1 MNAGQKET
9 VQKSEAL
16 RGIGLM
22 MLAVLSMVGVDV
34 SAKWLSSDYAL
45 SQIVFVRGLLAIA
58 CLLVIFLATGN
69 LRDLKTAQPA
79 VHVLRS
85 LLASGAIFG
94 FFFALANMP
103 LAEAVTIT
111 FAAPLIVSA
120 LSQPVLGEHVGSRRW
135 SAVTAGFL
143 GVLMVLRPGARLL
156 DPAALSALAATLCYA
171 FLILTARIFRRTET
185 AASLALY
192 PFVIPTFTAA
202 LLVRGGWTTPPALHW
217 IPFTLCGVFG
227 ALAYLLMNRA
237 LTLAPPSLLAPFEY
251 TCILGAVTA
260 GYLIWGETPD
270 AATLA
275 GAAVIIGSGV
285 YIIHRE
291 RVLAAQKEKPV
302 FNDQSAKTGSTSQ
315 L

>member
-1 MNAGQKET
+1 
-9 VQKSEAL
+9 
-16 RGIGLM
+16 
-22 MLAVLSMVGVDV
+22 
-34 SAKWLSSDYAL
+34 
-45 SQIVFVRGLLAIA
+45 
-58 CLLVIFLATGN
+58 
-69 LRDLKTAQPA
+69 
-79 VHVLRS
+79 
-85 LLASGAIFG
+85 
-94 FFFALANMP
+94 
-103 LAEAVTIT
+103 
-111 FAAPLIVSA
+111 
-120 LSQPVLGEHVGSRRW
+120 
-135 SAVTAGFL
+135 
-143 GVLMVLRPGARLL
+143 
-156 DPAALSALAATLCYA
+156 
-171 FLILTARIFRRTET
+171 
-185 AASLALY
+185 
-192 PFVIPTFTAA
+192 
-202 LLVRGGWTTPPALHW
+202 
-217 IPFTLCGVFG
+217 VFG